1 MNQPMNVTAT
11 GIAVAAAV
19 IVAVALL
26 FFGPQIFGIIEGKA
40 PTSLTA
46 SSTTMQDAGTSQT
59 GDQLNTQGATPTS
72 NPASGAALAP
82 SAGAPQIPAN
92 VTQLMM
98 DDQVVGTG
106 AVAQAG
112 DQVTVQYV
120 GELTDGT
127 VFDASAN
134 HGTQG
139 FTFTLGAGQV
149 IKGWD
154 QGVAGMKVGGKREL
168 VIPAS
173 LGYGAQ
179 ATGPIPANSTLV
191 FLVELINVQP
201 PVAQ

>member
-1 MNQPMNVTAT
+1 MNVTAT

-19 IVAVALL
+19 IVAIGLM
-26 FFGPQIFGIIEGKA
+26 FFGSQIFAFIEH
-40 PTSLTA
+40 PTASLTA
-46 SSTTMQDAGTSQT
+46 STTMQESGTPQDQTANQASSQ
-59 GDQLNTQGATPTS
+59 N
-72 NPASGAALAP
+72 AALEQG
-82 SAGAPQIPAN
+82 SAPQIPQN

-98 DDQVVGTG
+98 ADQTVGTG
-106 AVAQAG
+106 AEAKPG
-112 DQVTVQYV
+112 DQVTVQYI

-154 QGVAGMKVGGKREL
+154 EGVVGMKVGGVREL

-173 LGYGAQ
+173 LGYGSQ

-191 FLVELINVQP
+191 FKVQLVSVQP
-201 PVAQ
+201 AAAGTPAQQ